1 MFEGVAY
8 AQEAGGGFAQGFIG
22 LFPLILIFLIFY
34 FLLIRPQQK
43 KAKEHREMLSAIKK
57 GDEVITSGGIHGNIV
72 GIADNVITLEIANNV
87 RVKVSREYIAAKK

>member
-8 AQEAGGGFAQGFIG
+8 AQDAGSGFAQGFIG

-43 KAKEHREMLSAIKK
+43 KAKEHKEMLASIKK
-57 GDEVITSGGIHGNIV
+57 GDEVVTSGGLHGRVI
-72 GIADNVITLEIANNV
+72 GITDDIITLEIANNV
-87 RVKVSREYIAAKK
+87 RVKVSREYIASRK